1 MVRKQGAC
9 KYLWQGAG
17 LPLAGGRTST
27 DGICMCLPGEDVDL
41 QITERKLYKVLF
53 IRGVANVELE
63 TVACNR
69 SAAIYN
75 RFNTSAMLSQ
85 LYHVNMGVWGLAS
98 RKIFRIQ
105 TVYNIGKIE
114 EHRICLLYKIED
126 MDIDT
131 VVNVFL

>member
-9 KYLWQGAG
+9 KYLWQEAGLPLAGAG

-27 DGICMCLPGEDVDL
+27 EGICMCLPGEDVDL
-41 QITERKLYKVLF
+41 QIAEGKLYKVLF

-69 SAAIYN
+69 SAAIYD

-85 LYHVNMGVWGLAS
+85 LYHVNMGAWRLAS

-105 TVYNIGKIE
+105 TVYNIGK
-114 EHRICLLYKIED
+114 YFFTK
-126 MDIDT
+126 
-131 VVNVFL
+131 